1 MTSSRAVPM
10 LLCGAALVVAGCAD
24 PAGLGESRNASQP
37 ASALSAAPLDLGTLG
52 GPNSS
57 AADINDAGVVVGS
70 SDVAGGTHAFRW
82 SRTRGMVD
90 LGELGGGYSAAL
102 KINEKG
108 YVLGYSR
115 DRDGRTHIVLWSP
128 ENKLTDLGRPPTD
141 QIFYVA
147 GFNNQNT
154 VVGGLYGDME
164 SLPYIWKWNRETG
177 YVNVTNA
184 TSELWVAGIDNDG
197 SIAGTGGALGGVYG
211 WFFKP
216 RASEFA
222 VIGTPTGNNGWA
234 RGMNDRHQVIGFDES
249 GANGIGLYPDYWT
262 APFLWTPGKGY
273 TYLGT
278 LGGWNGEP
286 VAINNG
292 GEIVG
297 WSSTIPFDDES
308 PVSGFYWSE
317 KLGMVWLP
325 GFEGAGMGAS
335 GINVYGQIAG
345 TAGLPAGNWHAVLLS
360 RPTGSTTATVVPS
373 ARRLVTGGRYAECQR
388 QMTTHHTRGSLAECL
403 ANVPAD
409 LDVQRTGRQAYPR
422 AASRSASE

>member
-1 MTSSRAVPM
+1 MKSWNAGTV
-10 LLCGAALVVAGCAD
+10 LLCGAVIVVAGCAD
-24 PAGLGESRNASQP
+24 PSGLGESRSSPQTAS
-37 ASALSAAPLDLGTLG
+37 SLSAAPLDLGTLG

-70 SDVAGGTHAFRW
+70 SDVPDGTHAFRW
-82 SRTRGMVD
+82 SRARGLVD

-128 ENKLTDLGRPPTD
+128 DNKLMDLGRPPTKES
-141 QIFYVA
+141 FYVT
-147 GFNNQNT
+147 GLNNQNT
-154 VVGGLYGDME
+154 IVGGLLGNEE

-177 YVNVTNA
+177 YVYVSNG
-184 TSELWVAGIDNDG
+184 TSELWVGGIDNDG
-197 SIAGTGGALGGVYG
+197 SIAGTGGGFSGVYG
-211 WFFKP
+211 WFIQP
-216 RASEFA
+216 RPSEF
-222 VIGTPTGNNGWA
+222 VVLGTPTGNNGWA
-234 RGMNDRHQVIGFDES
+234 RGINDRHQVIGFDES
-249 GANGIGLYPDYWT
+249 GASGIGLYPDYWT
-262 APFLWTPGKGY
+262 APFLWTPGKGF

-297 WSSTIPFDDES
+297 WSTTIPFDEES
-308 PVSGFYWSE
+308 PGMGFYWSQ

-335 GINVYGQIAG
+335 GINVSGQIAG
-345 TAGLPAGNWHAVLLS
+345 TATLPSGSWHAVLLN
-360 RPTGSTTATVVPS
+360 RPTGGLAAVVARSAPS
-373 ARRLVTGGRYAECQR
+373 RMVGGRYGECLNIVKAHAGA
-388 QMTTHHTRGSLAECL
+388 TLAECL
-403 ANVPAD
+403 ADMPASSTI
-409 LDVQRTGRQAYPR
+409 RR
-422 AASRSASE
+422 SRP